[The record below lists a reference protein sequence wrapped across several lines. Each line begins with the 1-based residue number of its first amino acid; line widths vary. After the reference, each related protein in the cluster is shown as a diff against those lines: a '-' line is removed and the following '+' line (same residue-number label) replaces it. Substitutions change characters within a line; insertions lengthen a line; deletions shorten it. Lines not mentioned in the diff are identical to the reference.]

1 MLPDPAALADTAKPI
16 TASARRWAGM
26 RYVLGDGLASVV
38 AWTTL
43 FLFRKRF
50 LELAPAYL
58 ETWLP
63 ARLLEDGNFLFGT
76 VFVPMFWIGLYG
88 LAGMHSEPFRRH
100 RSQEVGQVLWVTL
113 LGSLTLFF
121 VLILDDQIST
131 YTQYYRSLLVL
142 FGAQVLSV
150 LALRLPLT
158 TRTVKR
164 VHRGEIAFNTLV
176 VGCNERAAEMVREIR
191 ALRRNPGFR
200 FIGVVR
206 VGDEDGRALDGIPCV
221 GGSGELATLIREQ
234 EVEEVILAIRSSDH
248 GELEAILG
256 ELEGLGVGVKIV
268 PDIYDILSGSVRMQ
282 SLFGAPLIAIRRDI
296 MPSWQV
302 AVKRAIDVVASAIA
316 LVLLAP
322 LLLCIAIGVKLG
334 STGPVLFHQE
344 RVGRWGRPFT
354 IHKFRS
360 MYTNAEEQGPQLSRD
375 NDPRITPIGRFL
387 RKSRLDELPQFYN
400 VLIGEMSLVGPR
412 PERQHYIDLI
422 SERAPHYRHLQKVRP
437 GITSWGQVKYGYAEN
452 VDQMV
457 QRLRFDLIYMEN
469 MSLSLDIKILAYT
482 VWIVLRGRGK

>member
-1 MLPDPAALADTAKPI
+1 
-16 TASARRWAGM
+16 
-26 RYVLGDGLASVV
+26 LASVV

-43 FLFRKRF
+43 YLFRKRY

-58 ETWLP
+58 EQWIP
-63 ARLLEDGNFLFGT
+63 ARILEDGNFLFGL

-88 LAGMHSEPFRRH
+88 LSGMHSEPFRRH
-100 RSQEVGQVLWVTL
+100 RSQEVGQVLWVSL

-131 YTQYYRSLLVL
+131 YTQYYQSLLVL
-142 FGAQVLSV
+142 LGAQVVSV
-150 LALRLPLT
+150 LIVRLPLT

-164 VHRGEIAFNTLV
+164 VHRGEIAFNTLI
-176 VGCNERAAEMVREIR
+176 VGCNDQATEMVHEIR

-200 FIGVVR
+200 FIGFVR
-206 VGDEDGRALDGIPCV
+206 VGDEGSRTLDGIPCL
-221 GGSGELATLIREQ
+221 GTTDELISLVREK

-248 GELEAILG
+248 GELEAILNQ
-256 ELEGLGVGVKIV
+256 LEGLGVGIKIV

-282 SLFGAPLIAIRRDI
+282 SLFGAPLIAIRREI
-296 MPSWQV
+296 MPAWQV
-302 AVKRAIDVVASAIA
+302 AVKRAIDVTASFFA
-316 LVLLAP
+316 LVLLSP
-322 LLLCIAIGVKLG
+322 VLLAIAIGVKLG
-334 STGPVLFHQE
+334 SRGSVLFHQE
-344 RVGRWGRPFT
+344 RVGRWGKPFT

-360 MYTNAEEQGPQLSRD
+360 MYINAEEQGPQLSRD
-375 NDPRITPIGRFL
+375 NDPRITPLGRFL

-400 VLIGEMSLVGPR
+400 VLVGEMSLVGPR
-412 PERQHYIDLI
+412 PERRHYISLI
-422 SERAPHYRHLQKVRP
+422 SELAPHCHHLLKVRP

-469 MSLSLDIKILAYT
+469 MSLSLDFKILAYT

>member
-1 MLPDPAALADTAKPI
+1 MIPDAVAQASLAKPI
-16 TASARRWAGM
+16 TARDRRWASF
-26 RYVLGDGLASVV
+26 RYVLSDIVASAA

-43 FLFRKRF
+43 YLFRKRVVEGAPAF
-50 LELAPAYL
+50 LEQWWP
-58 ETWLP
+58 TQ
-63 ARLLEDGNFLFGT
+63 LLEDGNFIFGL

-88 LAGMHSEPFRRH
+88 LAGMHAEPFRRH
-100 RSQEVGQVLWVTL
+100 RSQEIGQVLWTSL
-113 LGSLTLFF
+113 LGTLTLFF

-131 YTQYYRSLLVL
+131 YTQYYQSLLVL
-142 FGAQVLSV
+142 LGAQVTGV

-164 VHRGEIAFNTLV
+164 VHKGELAFNTLI
-176 VGCNERAAEMVREIR
+176 VGGNERAQAMVEEIR

-200 FIGVVR
+200 FIGFVR
-206 VGDEDGRALDGIPCV
+206 VGDEQASLQGIPCL
-221 GGSGELATLIREQ
+221 GGTAEVPTILEEHG
-234 EVEEVILAIRSSDH
+234 VEEVILAVNSADH
-248 GELEAILG
+248 GELEAILNQ
-256 ELEGLGVGVKIV
+256 LEGTPVGVKIV

-296 MPSWQV
+296 MPAWQV
-302 AVKRAIDVVASAIA
+302 AVKRGIDVVASVVA
-316 LVLLAP
+316 LVLLTP
-322 LLLCIAIGVKLG
+322 LLLTIALLVKLG
-334 STGPVLFHQE
+334 SKGPILFHQE
-344 RVGRWGRPFT
+344 RVGRWGAPFT

-360 MYTNAEEQGPQLSRD
+360 MYTDAERHGPQLSSD

-400 VLIGEMSLVGPR
+400 VLVGEMSLVGPR
-412 PERQHYIDLI
+412 PERQHFIDLI
-422 SERAPHYRHLQKVRP
+422 SARAPHYHHLQKVRP

-457 QRLRFDLIYMEN
+457 QRLRFDLIYIEN
-469 MSLSLDIKILAYT
+469 MSLGLDFKILAYT